1 MMKNKFTTNRDT
13 FVFNTPLEVGLR
25 ALMILNELSPSLID
39 LNRLVIY
46 DYLVT
51 HSSDV
56 DTNVESLHPSIP
68 NRSGEII
75 IKRKV
80 MQEGIDLMYS
90 RELVEIVYTKG
101 GVSYR
106 ANDLSAYFID
116 YFDSIYAREIRNYS
130 HWLNETFSHLS
141 DKELEE
147 YIDEN
152 IHKWGSEFTKE
163 SLVRGGFDRDE

>member
-1 MMKNKFTTNRDT
+1 MMKNKFAANRNT
-13 FVFNTPLEVGLR
+13 YVFNTPMEVGLR
-25 ALMILNELSPSLID
+25 ALIILNELSPSLID

-56 DTNVESLHPSIP
+56 DNNVESLHPLIP

-80 MQEGIDLMYS
+80 MQEGINLMYS
-90 RELVEIVYTKG
+90 KDLLEIVYTKDG
-101 GVSYR
+101 LSYR
-106 ANDLSAYFID
+106 ANDLSKYFIN
-116 YFDSIYAREIRNYS
+116 YLDSAYAREVRGYS
-130 HWLNETFSHLS
+130 QWLNETFSHFS

-147 YIDEN
+147 YINKN
-152 IHKWGSEFTKE
+152 IYKWGSEFTKE
-163 SLVRGGFDRDE
+163 SLVRGGFDE